1 MKYFIN
7 ADSVT
12 DYIRS
17 LLPKHRDEIEELE
30 SFATE
35 NNVPIIQPEVGRFIE
50 QLIKMNDVHSILEIG
65 AAIGFSALVFADAMG
80 EGKIDTIERSE
91 LMIGRAKENLKL
103 APPKSVEITLHEGGD
118 ALELVKEMRGPYDM
132 IFIDAGKGHYKQ
144 FLDDCIKQLKPGGI
158 VVSDNVLFKGMIAEP
173 RESVRRRVR
182 TIHGRMRNYLSFLM
196 EHPDLDTSI
205 LPLGDGLAI
214 SILNHGGS
222 DNE

>member
-7 ADSVT
+7 SDSVT

-17 LLPKHRDEIEELE
+17 LLPKHRDEIEALE
-30 SFATE
+30 NFATE
-35 NNVPIIQPEVGRFIE
+35 HNVPIIQPEVGRFIE
-50 QLIKMNDVHSILEIG
+50 QLIVMNNVHSVLEIG
-65 AAIGFSALVFADAMG
+65 TAIGFSALVFADAMKS
-80 EGKIDTIERSE
+80 GKVDTIERSE
-91 LMIGRAKENLKL
+91 LMIGRAKENLKM
-103 APPKSVEITLHEGGD
+103 APKTVEINLYEGD

-144 FLDDCIKQLKPGGI
+144 FLDDCIKQLKPGGL
-158 VVSDNVLFKGMIAEP
+158 VVSDNVLFKGMIAQP

-214 SILNHGGS
+214 SILKSGGA

>member
-1 MKYFIN
+1 MKYFIT
-7 ADSVT
+7 AESVT
-12 DYIRS
+12 DYIREM
-17 LLPKHRDEIEELE
+17 LPKHSEEIDRLE
-30 SFATE
+30 QFAIE

-50 QLIKMNDVHSILEIG
+50 QLIKMNNVHNILEIG
-65 AAIGFSALVFADAMG
+65 TAIGFSALVFADAIG

-103 APPKSVEITLHEGGD
+103 APESVQITLHEGD
-118 ALELVKEMRGPYDM
+118 ALELVKEMQGPYDM

-173 RESVRRRVR
+173 REAVRRRVR

-205 LPLGDGLAI
+205 IPLGDGLAI
-214 SILNHGGS
+214 SILNSGGS
-222 DNE
+222 ENE

>member
-7 ADSVT
+7 AESVT
-12 DYIRS
+12 EYIRE
-17 LLPKHRDEIEELE
+17 LLPKHREDIDRLE
-30 SFATE
+30 AFAVE

-50 QLIKMNDVHSILEIG
+50 QLIKMNNVHNILEIG
-65 AAIGFSALVFADAMG
+65 TAIGFSALVFADAIG

-103 APPKSVEITLHEGGD
+103 APSSVEINLHEGD
-118 ALELVKEMRGPYDM
+118 ALELVKEMKGPYDM

-158 VVSDNVLFKGMIAEP
+158 VVSDNVLFKGMIAQP
-173 RESVRRRVR
+173 REAVRRRVR

-205 LPLGDGLAI
+205 IPLGDGLAI
-214 SILNHGGS
+214 SILKSGGS